1 MIHDDDNRDAG
12 GAESPADAGAA
23 IGSPEWRDAVVAA
36 TTDWVEKAVIGL
48 GLCPFARPVHVQQ
61 RIRFAVTTARDID
74 RLADVLQTELEK
86 LAESPPETI
95 ETTLLVHPLAL
106 QDFLAFNDFLEV
118 ADEIVEEMGLAGVLQ
133 VASFHPDYR
142 FEGTAAD
149 DIENYTNR
157 SPYPTLHLLRE
168 ESIERAVAA
177 HPDTEQIFRTNIET
191 LKRLGHAGWERL
203 GLGRPH
209 KRRGS

>member
-1 MIHDDDNRDAG
+1 VIHDDDNRDAAG
-12 GAESPADAGAA
+12 VAAPEDAVT
-23 IGSPEWRDAVVAA
+23 GSPEWRDAVVAA
-36 TTDWVEKAVIGL
+36 TIAWVEKAVIGL
-48 GLCPFARPVHVQQ
+48 GLCPFARPVHVEK

-74 RLADVLQTELEK
+74 RLADVLQTELET
-86 LAESPPETI
+86 LAESVPETI

-191 LKRLGHAGWERL
+191 LKRLGHEGWNRL
-203 GLGRPH
+203 GLGRP
-209 KRRGS
+209 RRR

>member
-1 MIHDDDNRDAG
+1 VSHDDNRREDGKPVA
-12 GAESPADAGAA
+12 ADDPAAPT
-23 IGSPEWRDAVVAA
+23 GSAPWRDAVVAA
-36 TTDWVEKAVIGL
+36 TVEWVEKAVIGL
-48 GLCPFARPVHVQQ
+48 GLCPFARPVHVQK

-74 RLADVLQTELEK
+74 RLADVLQTELET

-133 VASFHPDYR
+133 VASFHPDYQ
-142 FEGTAAD
+142 FEGSAAD

-191 LKRLGHAGWERL
+191 LKRLGHEGWSRL
-203 GLGRPH
+203 GLGAGRKYPT
-209 KRRGS
+209 S

>member
-1 MIHDDDNRDAG
+1 VSHDDNDRTG
-12 GAESPADAGAA
+12 GGPLASDDPAA
-23 IGSPEWRDAVVAA
+23 IGSGPWRDAVVAA
-36 TTDWVEKAVIGL
+36 TVDWVEKAVIGL
-48 GLCPFARPVHVQQ
+48 TLCPFARAVHVQR

-74 RLADVLQTELEK
+74 RLADVLQTELET

-133 VASFHPDYR
+133 VASFHPDYQ
-142 FEGTAAD
+142 FEGTAAG

-177 HPDTEQIFRTNIET
+177 HPDTEQIFRTNVET
-191 LKRLGHAGWERL
+191 LKRLGHEGWDRL
-203 GLGRPH
+203 GLDRPR
-209 KRRGS
+209 KR